1 MIHYMR
7 RAWKIALVFVLAF
20 TTCSL
25 GNGTTQLAHAAANQP
40 YLGEIQL
47 FPYNYAPEGW
57 TFAAGQTLSIKSNS
71 TLYSLLGTSYG
82 GDGRDNFSLPNLTSL
97 PVPDG
102 MGYYISTGGLFP
114 SREEGMVSNALAGEV
129 RMFPYAFVPGGWLKL
144 DGSKYRSMDYPRLYD
159 AIGSMFGSSD
169 GNTFTLPS
177 VEVPIPDTRLFYAV
191 AATTS
196 AEQNGNDIGNGTGNE
211 LMGESIPF
219 LTPMRTTWLPGDGR
233 LVSLMDNQTL
243 FLLLGVKF
251 GGNGTVQFGLPNLSN
266 NPYTF
271 RYYVVL
277 EAGIYPSRGDGG
289 GVPGGL
295 AGTSTVYTVPSGQ
308 SVQIYS
314 SDLLGNASGSGASG
328 VSLRTQPQHGTV
340 SDRGNSFTYTAAS
353 NYSGDDSFTV
363 RTYNNNGFASG
374 YSTIRIKVEV
384 PVPPAVSGVSEGG
397 IYNGTVT
404 PGFTNGNATLN
415 GSEYLN
421 GTPIGSEGSYTLVVT
436 NNYGT
441 TTVSFTIDLTPPT
454 VDGVS
459 NGGRYTVPPTITFSD
474 GTAKLNG
481 EAFESGDQVSRE
493 GSYTLI
499 VTDEA
504 NNSSTLTFSYYAPR
518 QLLFDSGGGTSID
531 PQEVY
536 YGDQGIE
543 PTTPT
548 RIGYTFAGWYTDK
561 ALTQRFDFA
570 NTAVT
575 ADTQLFAGWN
585 IDQYT
590 VSFNSDGGTVVAD
603 IPVEYGMTVAAP
615 TEPTRTG
622 YTFTGWYVD
631 AAHTQLFHFTTT
643 PITANM
649 QLYAGWST
657 NQYTVTFESNGGTTV
672 SEQLID
678 YGNPVLEP
686 QPPGRTG
693 YTFTGWYSDAALQ
706 QPFNFTTSSI
716 YEDVQL
722 YAGWERNQYTVSFDT
737 TGGSPISDQ
746 SIGYGNELIL
756 PIEPASNTEGQVFAG
771 WFSDSQFTVP
781 FDFSQPIQS
790 NVTLY
795 AKWAARVQQ
804 ITFETDGG
812 SVIAPQSAAYGDHLS
827 RPADPERTGY
837 TFAGWYTD
845 ATHTEPFDFA
855 TATVNADITLYAGW
869 KPVTAPGGGS
879 NSGNN
884 GNGGTGGSGN
894 GGSSGSGGG
903 SGSNSNSN
911 SGLGTENN
919 ASNST
924 SDTQVNVSIAAG
936 QAAEIKLGTGMQLQV
951 PAGAVNQQLEIKAI
965 VVNTPLTGLNRNMR
979 VVSQVYELTKNMQ
992 GNFGAPV
999 KLTLSFEPTSLS
1011 SNEKLAVFY
1020 QNQPNTPWIMVEGG
1034 VIKGNTI
1041 SVDVNHFT
1049 RFAVMAVPAADAS
1062 PIPAKVDFSDI
1073 SGHWAA
1079 STIRQAAELGIVKG
1093 YADGT
1098 FHPGASV
1105 TRAEFTAMLVRMLK
1119 PAAEHI
1125 DTDSASPVFSDMA
1138 QIGAWAREDIA
1149 LASALGWIQ
1158 GDMRGN
1164 FRANASITRAEMAVM
1179 VSRAKAITDADAEA
1193 SFTDVATIPAW
1204 AIQAAAQLQ
1213 QSGIMKGRV
1222 NGAFDSSAPLTRAE
1236 ATQVLMRAGEAK
1248 FN

>member
-1 MIHYMR
+1 MIHYVR
-7 RAWKIALVFVLAF
+7 RAWKIALVFVF

-25 GNGTTQLAHAAANQP
+25 GNGTTHFAHAAASQP

-57 TFAAGQTLSIKSNS
+57 TFAAGQTLSIDSNS

-82 GDGRDNFSLPNLTSL
+82 GNGRDNFSLPNLTSL

-144 DGSKYRSMDYPRLYD
+144 DGSNHNSLDHPRLYD
-159 AIGSMFGSSD
+159 AIGSTFGSSD
-169 GNTFTLPS
+169 GRTFTLPS

-196 AEQNGNDIGNGTGNE
+196 TEQQNGNDIGNGTGNE

-219 LTPMRTTWLPGDGR
+219 LVPMQTAWLPGDGR
-233 LVSLMDNQTL
+233 LVSTSNKAL
-243 FLLLGVKF
+243 FSLLGVKF
-251 GGNGTVQFGLPNLSN
+251 GSNGTEQFGLPNLSN
-266 NPYTF
+266 NPYAF
-271 RYYVVL
+271 RYYIVL
-277 EAGIYPSRGDGG
+277 EAGIYPRTGNGG
-289 GVPGGL
+289 GVPSGL
-295 AGTSTVYTVPSGQ
+295 AGTSTIYTVPSGQ

-340 SDRGNSFTYTAAS
+340 SDRGNGFTYTAAS

-374 YSTIRIKVEV
+374 YSTIRIKVEA

-499 VTDEA
+499 VTDKA

-518 QLLFDSGGGTSID
+518 QLLFDSGGGTSVD
-531 PQEVY
+531 KQEVY
-536 YGDQGIE
+536 YGDYGIE
-543 PTTPT
+543 PT
-548 RIGYTFAGWYTDK
+548 
-561 ALTQRFDFA
+561 
-570 NTAVT
+570 
-575 ADTQLFAGWN
+575 
-585 IDQYT
+585 
-590 VSFNSDGGTVVAD
+590 
-603 IPVEYGMTVAAP
+603 AP
-615 TEPTRTG
+615 T
-622 YTFTGWYVD
+622 
-631 AAHTQLFHFTTT
+631 
-643 PITANM
+643 
-649 QLYAGWST
+649 
-657 NQYTVTFESNGGTTV
+657 
-672 SEQLID
+672 
-678 YGNPVLEP
+678 
-686 QPPGRTG
+686 RTG

-746 SIGYGNELIL
+746 SIGYGDELIL
-756 PIEPASNTEGQVFAG
+756 PIEPTSNTEGQVFAG

-845 ATHTEPFDFA
+845 ATHTQPFDFA

-869 KPVTAPGGGS
+869 KPVTTPGGGS

-884 GNGGTGGSGN
+884 GNGGTGSSGN
-894 GGSSGSGGG
+894 GGNSEGGGG
-903 SGSNSNSN
+903 SGSNSNSNSN

-951 PAGAVNQQLEIKAI
+951 PAGAANQQLEIKAI
-965 VVNTPLTGLNRNMR
+965 VVNTPLTGLNGNMR

-999 KLTLSFEPTSLS
+999 KLTLSFDPTSLS

-1105 TRAEFTAMLVRMLK
+1105 TRAEFTAMLVRMHK

-1179 VSRAKAITDADAEA
+1179 VSRAMAITDADAEA

-1222 NGAFDSSAPLTRAE
+1222 NGAFDSSTPLTRAE

>member
-1 MIHYMR
+1 MIQHACR
-7 RAWKIALVFVLAF
+7 VFWKITLVFVLTF

-25 GNGTTQLAHAAANQP
+25 GNGTTRLAHAAANQP
-40 YLGEIQL
+40 YVGEIQL
-47 FPYNYAPEGW
+47 FPYNFAPEGW
-57 TFAAGQTLSIKSNS
+57 TFAAGQTLSIQSNS
-71 TLYSLLGTSYG
+71 TLFSLIGTWYG
-82 GDGRDNFSLPNLTSL
+82 GDGKDNFSLPNLTSL

-114 SREEGMVSNALAGEV
+114 PREEGMVSNALAGEV
-129 RMFPYAFVPGGWLKL
+129 RMFPYAFVPSGWLKL
-144 DGSKYRSMDYPRLYD
+144 DGSKHRSLDYPRLYD
-159 AIGSMFGSSD
+159 TIGSAFGSSD
-169 GNTFTLPS
+169 GETFTLPS
-177 VEVPIPDTRLFYAV
+177 VEIPIPDTKLFFAV

-196 AEQNGNDIGNGTGNE
+196 AEQNGNDIGNGTGYE
-211 LMGESIPF
+211 LIGETIPF
-219 LTPMRTTWLPGDGR
+219 LVPMQTTWEPSDGR
-233 LVSLMDNQTL
+233 LVSLMDNQEL
-243 FLLLGVKF
+243 FSLLGEKF
-251 GGNGTVQFGLPNLSN
+251 GGDGTRQFGVPNMSN
-266 NPYTF
+266 NPYAF
-271 RYYVVL
+271 QYYIVKN
-277 EAGIYPSRGDGG
+277 GGYPRRVDGG
-289 GVPGGL
+289 SVPGEL
-295 AGTSTVYTVPSGQ
+295 AGTSTIYTVPSGQ

-340 SDRGNSFTYTAAS
+340 SDRGNGFTYTAAS

-374 YSTIRIKVEV
+374 YSTIRIKVEA
-384 PVPPAVSGVSEGG
+384 PVPPAVSGVSDGG

-404 PGFTNGNATLN
+404 PGFTNGKATLN

-454 VDGVS
+454 VDGVR
-459 NGGRYTVPPTITFSD
+459 NGARYTEPPTITFSD
-474 GTAKLNG
+474 GNAKLNG
-481 EAFESGDQVSRE
+481 EAFKSGSQVSQE

-518 QLLFDSGGGTSID
+518 QLLFDSGGGSSVD
-531 PQEVY
+531 KQEVY
-536 YGDQGIE
+536 YGDHGIE
-543 PTTPT
+543 PT
-548 RIGYTFAGWYTDK
+548 A
-561 ALTQRFDFA
+561 
-570 NTAVT
+570 
-575 ADTQLFAGWN
+575 
-585 IDQYT
+585 
-590 VSFNSDGGTVVAD
+590 
-603 IPVEYGMTVAAP
+603 
-615 TEPTRTG
+615 PTRTG
-622 YTFTGWYVD
+622 YTFTGWFTD
-631 AAHTQLFHFTTT
+631 TQL
-643 PITANM
+643 
-649 QLYAGWST
+649 
-657 NQYTVTFESNGGTTV
+657 
-672 SEQLID
+672 
-678 YGNPVLEP
+678 
-686 QPPGRTG
+686 
-693 YTFTGWYSDAALQ
+693 
-706 QPFNFTTSSI
+706 
-716 YEDVQL
+716 
-722 YAGWERNQYTVSFDT
+722 
-737 TGGSPISDQ
+737 
-746 SIGYGNELIL
+746 
-756 PIEPASNTEGQVFAG
+756 
-771 WFSDSQFTVP
+771 TVP
-781 FDFSQPIQS
+781 FDFSEPIQS

-795 AKWAARVQQ
+795 A
-804 ITFETDGG
+804 
-812 SVIAPQSAAYGDHLS
+812 
-827 RPADPERTGY
+827 
-837 TFAGWYTD
+837 
-845 ATHTEPFDFA
+845 
-855 TATVNADITLYAGW
+855 GW
-869 KPVTAPGGGS
+869 KPVTTPGGGS

-884 GNGGTGGSGN
+884 GNGGTGSSGN
-894 GGSSGSGGG
+894 GGSSESGGG

-911 SGLGTENN
+911 SALGTENN

-951 PAGAVNQQLEIKAI
+951 PAGAANQQLEIKAI
-965 VVNTPLTGLNRNMR
+965 VVNTPLTGLNGNMR
-979 VVSQVYELTKNMQ
+979 VVSQVYEFTKNMQ

-999 KLTLSFEPTSLS
+999 KLTLSFDPTSLS

-1062 PIPAKVDFSDI
+1062 PIPAKGDFSDI

-1098 FHPGASV
+1098 FHPGAPV

-1119 PAAEHI
+1119 PATEHI

-1138 QIGAWAREDIA
+1138 QIGAWAREDVA

-1179 VSRAKAITDADAEA
+1179 VSRAMAITDADAEA

-1236 ATQVLMRAGEAK
+1236 ATQVLMRAEEMK
-1248 FN
+1248 FK

>member
-1 MIHYMR
+1 MIHYVC

-20 TTCSL
+20 TISSL
-25 GNGTTQLAHAAANQP
+25 GNGTTHFAHAAANQP

-57 TFAAGQTLSIKSNS
+57 TFAAGQTLSIASNS
-71 TLYSLLGTSYG
+71 TLYSLLGTWYG
-82 GDGRDNFSLPNLTSL
+82 GDGKDNFSLPNLTSL

-102 MGYYISTGGLFP
+102 MGYFISTGGLFP

-144 DGSKYRSMDYPRLYD
+144 DGSTHNSLDHPRLYD

-219 LTPMRTTWLPGDGR
+219 LVPMQTTWLPGDGR
-233 LVSLMDNQTL
+233 LVSTNNQAL
-243 FLLLGVKF
+243 FTLLGVKF

-271 RYYVVL
+271 RYYIVL
-277 EAGIYPSRGDGG
+277 EAGIYPRTGNGG

-295 AGTSTVYTVPSGQ
+295 AGTSTIYTVPSGQ

-328 VSLRTQPQHGTV
+328 VSLRTQPQHGMV
-340 SDRGNSFTYTAAS
+340 SDRGNGFTYTAAS

-374 YSTIRIKVEV
+374 YSTIRIKVEAPLP
-384 PVPPAVSGVSEGG
+384 PVVSGVSEGG

-404 PGFTNGNATLN
+404 PGFTNGKATLN

-454 VDGVS
+454 VDGVR

-474 GTAKLNG
+474 GNAKLNG
-481 EAFESGDQVSRE
+481 EAFISGSQVSQE

-543 PTTPT
+543 PNTPT

-585 IDQYT
+585 IEQYT

-603 IPVEYGMTVAAP
+603 IPVEYGMTVTAP

-657 NQYTVTFESNGGTTV
+657 NQYTVTFESNGGTMV

-746 SIGYGNELIL
+746 SIRYGDELIL
-756 PIEPASNTEGQVFAG
+756 PIEPTSNTEGQVFAG

-845 ATHTEPFDFA
+845 ATHTQPFDFA

-884 GNGGTGGSGN
+884 GNGGTGSSGN
-894 GGSSGSGGG
+894 GGSSESGGG

-951 PAGAVNQQLEIKAI
+951 PAGAANQQLEIKAI
-965 VVNTPLTGLNRNMR
+965 VVNTPLSGLNGNMR
-979 VVSQVYELTKNMQ
+979 VVSQVYEFTKNMQ

-999 KLTLSFEPTSLS
+999 KLTLSFDPTSLS

-1105 TRAEFTAMLVRMLK
+1105 TRAEFTAMLVRKLK
-1119 PAAEHI
+1119 PAAEHV
-1125 DTDSASPVFSDMA
+1125 DMDAASPVFSDMA

-1179 VSRAKAITDADAEA
+1179 VSRAMAITDADAEA

>member
-1 MIHYMR
+1 M
-7 RAWKIALVFVLAF
+7 VFVLAF

-25 GNGTTQLAHAAANQP
+25 GNGTTHLAHAAANQP

-177 VEVPIPDTRLFYAV
+177 VGVPIPDTRLFYAV

-219 LTPMRTTWLPGDGR
+219 LAPMRTTWLPGDGR
-233 LVSLMDNQTL
+233 LVSLMDNQAL
-243 FLLLGVKF
+243 FSLLGVKF

-266 NPYTF
+266 NPYGF

-277 EAGIYPSRGDGG
+277 EAGIYPSRGNGG
-289 GVPGGL
+289 GVPSGL
-295 AGTSTVYTVPSGQ
+295 AGTSTIYTVPSGQ

-328 VSLRTQPQHGTV
+328 VSLRTQPQHGSV
-340 SDRGNSFTYTAAS
+340 SDRGNGFTYTAAS

-374 YSTIRIKVEV
+374 YSTIRIKVEA
-384 PVPPAVSGVSEGG
+384 PVPPAVSGVSDGG

-499 VTDEA
+499 VTDKA

-518 QLLFDSGGGTSID
+518 QLLFDSGGGTSVD
-531 PQEVY
+531 KQEVY
-536 YGDQGIE
+536 YGDYGIE
-543 PTTPT
+543 PT
-548 RIGYTFAGWYTDK
+548 
-561 ALTQRFDFA
+561 
-570 NTAVT
+570 
-575 ADTQLFAGWN
+575 
-585 IDQYT
+585 
-590 VSFNSDGGTVVAD
+590 
-603 IPVEYGMTVAAP
+603 AP
-615 TEPTRTG
+615 T
-622 YTFTGWYVD
+622 
-631 AAHTQLFHFTTT
+631 
-643 PITANM
+643 
-649 QLYAGWST
+649 
-657 NQYTVTFESNGGTTV
+657 
-672 SEQLID
+672 
-678 YGNPVLEP
+678 
-686 QPPGRTG
+686 RTG

-746 SIGYGNELIL
+746 SIGYGDELIP
-756 PIEPASNTEGQVFAG
+756 PIEPISNTEGQVFAG

-795 AKWAARVQQ
+795 AKWAARVQL

-845 ATHTEPFDFA
+845 ATHTQPFDFA
-855 TATVNADITLYAGW
+855 TATVSADMTLFAKWDVAVRTVTFDTNGGTTIQPVEINNGEMLSRPSEPVRTGYTFTGWYTDRALTQPFDFATAMVNADITLYAGW

-879 NSGNN
+879 HSGNN
-884 GNGGTGGSGN
+884 SNGGTGSSGN

-911 SGLGTENN
+911 SGLGTGNN

-951 PAGAVNQQLEIKAI
+951 PASAVNQQLEIKAI

-999 KLTLSFEPTSLS
+999 KLTLSFDPTSLS

-1179 VSRAKAITDADAEA
+1179 VSRAMAITDADAEA

-1222 NGAFDSSAPLTRAE
+1222 NGAFDFSALLTRAE